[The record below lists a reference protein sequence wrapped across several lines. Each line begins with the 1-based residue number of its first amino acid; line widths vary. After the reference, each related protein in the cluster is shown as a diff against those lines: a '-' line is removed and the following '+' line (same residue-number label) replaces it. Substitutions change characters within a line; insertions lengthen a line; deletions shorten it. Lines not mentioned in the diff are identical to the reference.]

1 VPCGVSLD
9 DVRQDYERRCRTL
22 WLGILSSRNWAT
34 RKLEV
39 FVSAER
45 ISRRLN
51 RVLIVSNDD
60 DLNLLL
66 PFLLE
71 TDGVQVSVA
80 RTPNIAMQALL
91 RHSPEA
97 IFFGLDFQDGD
108 SLSFLEFVQEACP
121 EISIFTVVRPECLAQ
136 ADKCLQAMAQTQGCL
151 LTPVD
156 YRGVKTLLAGGS
168 TGHKQR
174 PLLRKDDPVAFA
186 AN

>member
-1 VPCGVSLD
+1 MIPG
-9 DVRQDYERRCRTL
+9 
-22 WLGILSSRNWAT
+22 
-34 RKLEV
+34 
-39 FVSAER
+39 
-45 ISRRLN
+45 RLN

-71 TDGVQVSVA
+71 TDGFQVSVA
-80 RTPNIAMQALL
+80 RAPDIAMQELL

-97 IFFGLDFQDGD
+97 IFFDLNFQDGK

-121 EISIFTVVRPECLAQ
+121 DISIFTVLRPECLTQ
-136 ADKCLQAMAQTQGCL
+136 ADKCLQAIPQTQGCL

-156 YRGVKTLLAGGS
+156 YRGVINLLARSS

-174 PLLRKDDPVAFA
+174 PLLRNDDSVAFA

>member
-1 VPCGVSLD
+1 MIGPKVLSP
-9 DVRQDYERRCRTL
+9 CRTL
-22 WLGILSSRNWAT
+22 WCGVSSNREWET
-34 RKLEV
+34 RKNWRY

-45 ISRRLN
+45 NPRRLN

-71 TDGVQVSVA
+71 TDGFQVSVA
-80 RTPNIAMQALL
+80 RTPDIAMQALL
-91 RHSPEA
+91 RHLPEA
-97 IFFGLDFQDGD
+97 IFFDLNFQHGN

-121 EISIFTVVRPECLAQ
+121 DISIFTVVRPECLRQ
-136 ADKCLQAMAQTQGCL
+136 ADKCLQAMPQTQGCL

-168 TGHKQR
+168 TGRKQR
-174 PLLRKDDPVAFA
+174 RLLRKGDRLAFA

>member
-1 VPCGVSLD
+1 MSPRSHSVCFLPPRVGDS
-9 DVRQDYERRCRTL
+9 EI
-22 WLGILSSRNWAT
+22 GG
-34 RKLEV
+34 

-45 ISRRLN
+45 IPHRLN

-71 TDGVQVSVA
+71 TDGFQVSVA
-80 RTPNIAMQALL
+80 KTPDIAMQALL
-91 RHSPEA
+91 RHPPEA
-97 IFFGLDFQDGD
+97 IFFDLNFQDGK

-121 EISIFTVVRPECLAQ
+121 EISIFTVVRPECLHTGRQ
-136 ADKCLQAMAQTQGCL
+136 ILQTMPQTQGCL

-156 YRGVKTLLAGGS
+156 YRGVKNLLAGGP

-174 PLLRKDDPVAFA
+174 PLTSQSRPSCLGCKLD
-186 AN
+186 